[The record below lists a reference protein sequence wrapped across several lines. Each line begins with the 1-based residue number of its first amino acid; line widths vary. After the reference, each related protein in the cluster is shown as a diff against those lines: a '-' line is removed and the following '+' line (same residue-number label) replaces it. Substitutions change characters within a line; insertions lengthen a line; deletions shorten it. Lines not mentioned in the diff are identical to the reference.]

1 MPLPLATSSAPFAA
15 VALAAIA
22 CTAALSAQAA
32 TAPTPEDRLLVAN
45 KADHS
50 LSIFIPG
57 ERREAATVPTGRGP
71 HEVAVDPTGTLAV
84 VSDYGDRMPGSSL
97 TVVDVF
103 AGKAVRTIQLA
114 RSDAEVGE
122 SSTGPTTATTDKPA
136 AKAYLRPHGIRFVA
150 ADRVVVTSEATRRL
164 LLVNVITGAIE
175 RTWTTPQTTMHM
187 VALTSDGKRAAATSI
202 REGSVVFF
210 ALAGDGRDNTAV
222 TAPIACGDGSEGL
235 AIHPTSGETWVG
247 NRAANTVSVVD
258 AAGKITKTL
267 ASGDFPFRI
276 AFTPDGKH
284 ALVTCADGGQ
294 LQVFDAAT
302 HELRREISIHGD
314 RSEQSAMPMGIVTDP
329 DGQRAFVTCNR
340 GEFVAVIDLTK
351 GELVD
356 RWPARAGCDGIAW
369 ARRRAATS
377 ESTRPLEGPGR

>member
-1 MPLPLATSSAPFAA
+1 MPLPSAVSSAPFAA
-15 VALAAIA
+15 VAFAALV
-22 CTAALSAQAA
+22 CTADLPAQAA
-32 TAPTPEDRLLVAN
+32 ATPVPEDRLLVAN

-50 LSIFIPG
+50 LSIFVPG
-57 ERREAATVPTGRGP
+57 ERREVATVPTGRGP
-71 HEVAVDPTGTLAV
+71 HEVAVDPTGALAV

-103 AGKAVRTIQLA
+103 AGKVVRTIQLT
-114 RSDAEVGE
+114 RNDAEAAEPSAG
-122 SSTGPTTATTDKPA
+122 SPGATTDKPA

-164 LLVNVITGAIE
+164 LLVNVATGAIE

-210 ALAGDGRDNTAV
+210 ALAGDGSDATTAS
-222 TAPIACGDGSEGL
+222 APIACGDGSEGL
-235 AIHPTSGETWVG
+235 AIHPTSGDTWVG
-247 NRAANTVSVVD
+247 NRAANSISIVA
-258 AAGKITKTL
+258 AAGKVTKTL
-267 ASGDFPFRI
+267 VSGDFPFRI

-284 ALVTCADGGQ
+284 ALVTCAEGGQ
-294 LQVFDAAT
+294 LQVFDAST

-329 DGQRAFVTCNR
+329 DGQRAFVTCGR

-351 GELVD
+351 AELID
-356 RWPARAGCDGIAW
+356 RLGARAGCDGIAW
-369 ARRRAATS
+369 ARRR
-377 ESTRPLEGPGR
+377 ESARPLEGPVR